1 MKNCT
6 RQSKTAGLQF
16 LGYVTSD
23 ILLLLMFKQINF
35 LYLYLYLTLVTVK
48 LCINY
53 FRTIKSIQNIH
64 HHRRNEVLSLISVT
78 KKKKEK
84 QNAIATAHAA
94 NDTAQLDVCRI
105 SLFRRQL
112 MTFQYILC
120 FLQTNLDIN
129 IVMSLQKLVY
139 DQNKGFRGG
148 VNLQTGFDF

>member
-64 HHRRNEVLSLISVT
+64 HHRGNEVLSLISVT

-94 NDTAQLDVCRI
+94 NDTALVGRLSHIVVSTPANDLSI
-105 SLFRRQL
+105 YFMLH
-112 MTFQYILC
+112 
-120 FLQTNLDIN
+120 TNK
-129 IVMSLQKLVY
+129 SRY
-139 DQNKGFRGG
+139 
-148 VNLQTGFDF
+148 